1 MKVYLLI
8 IKSEFSEKLVAVNVY
23 STAKLARKSSDEWL
37 KIYNDITTEV
47 RPQVVGEE

>member
-8 IKSEFSEKLVAVNVY
+8 VKKEGTENIVAVNVY
-23 STAKLARKSSDEWL
+23 STAEIARKHSDSWL
-37 KIYNDITTEV
+37 EIYNDITAEV